1 MVRRQAAD
9 AAAHE
14 VPMTRGGGERSLR
27 AWLADVAELA
37 IDWLDALDAA
47 SEDLEDDELGDD
59 AAREG

>member
-1 MVRRQAAD
+1 
-9 AAAHE
+9 
-14 VPMTRGGGERSLR
+14 MTRGGGERSLR